1 MLSATICSNVI
12 YLRYIAY
19 KLHPGILYVA
29 KDNGK
34 TTIYFY
40 FTKFSIWKKIFKNC
54 DNNYEISYNFYYIFR
69 VSNIDK

>member
-40 FTKFSIWKKIFKNC
+40 FSKFSIWKKIFKNC
-54 DNNYEISYNFYYIFR
+54 DNNYEISYNFYYIFI